1 MTDYPDF
8 LKSTKDILSSM
19 AMDQCA
25 LQNINERI
33 ESFCKVIK
41 QSVWS
46 LGGHGIIS
54 SDQGLSICLE
64 LLIKAK
70 EKKASVYVIG
80 NGGSAAVASHIVNDF
95 VNQAALKALTLHDAA
110 LLTCMANDYG
120 FEHCYA
126 NVLKKIASA
135 DDILIAISSSGQSK
149 DIINASAAMHDS
161 GGQVITLSGFQDQN
175 PLRLLGDANVWLNS
189 SNYGEVEIGHLF
201 WLHAIADEL
210 GRLNE

>member
-80 NGGSAAVASHIVNDF
+80 
-95 VNQAALKALTLHDAA
+95 KP
-110 LLTCMANDYG
+110 LL
-120 FEHCYA
+120 
-126 NVLKKIASA
+126 S
-135 DDILIAISSSGQSK
+135 Q
-149 DIINASAAMHDS
+149 
-161 GGQVITLSGFQDQN
+161 
-175 PLRLLGDANVWLNS
+175 NVW
-189 SNYGEVEIGHLF
+189 YCREPLF
-201 WLHAIADEL
+201 LHYF
-210 GRLNE
+210 RCF